1 MSDPV
6 YPRETAADMAAVAS
20 LLEMADRLG
29 VLHLLERDEP
39 FRASD
44 LAAAADV
51 PERPAAAYLHA
62 LSAAALVVPAGDGT
76 DAFLGAPDLADRVYD
91 SGYMSWV
98 LNANRPFIENV
109 AEFMR
114 TPEEARRRY
123 QRDGRQVA
131 VASQWMGSYAFYP
144 VALATILDAK
154 PSHVVDLGAGTA
166 RLLIEIM
173 LALPAT
179 TSVALDLD
187 GEACRQAERAGA
199 EAGVG
204 DRLTVVERS
213 IQSVATDPGPLE
225 GADVIH
231 GGFVFHDMLPDEEET
246 ADAVLRNCRE
256 ALRPGG
262 IMAITDA
269 VPFVPN
275 ERERRF
281 STMVTYY
288 HQQFM
293 ARRLLDE
300 EEWQDKLRTAGF
312 SDVRCVAHR
321 FPTGRLFIAGK

>member
-1 MSDPV
+1 MSEQYV
-6 YPRETAADMAAVAS
+6 LRETAADMAAVAS

-29 VLHLLERDEP
+29 VLYLLERDEP
-39 FRASD
+39 FSSAD

-51 PERPAAAYLHA
+51 PEPGAAAYIHA
-62 LSAAALVVPAGDGT
+62 LSAAALVVPEPGGET
-76 DAFLGAPDLADRVYD
+76 FRGAADLADRIYE

-98 LNANRPFIENV
+98 LNANRPFIEHIG
-109 AEFMR
+109 EFLR
-114 TPEEARRRY
+114 TPEEAARKYR
-123 QRDGRQVA
+123 RDGRQVA
-131 VASQWMGSYAFYP
+131 VASQWMGSQAFYP
-144 VALATILDAK
+144 VALSSILDAK
-154 PSHVVDLGAGTA
+154 PGHVVDLGAGTA

-173 LALPAT
+173 LALPQT

-187 GEACRQAERAGA
+187 GPSCEQAVRAGA

-213 IQSVATDPGPLE
+213 IESVADDPSPLE

-231 GGFVFHDMLPDEEET
+231 GGFVFHDMLPDQEET
-246 ADAVLRNCRE
+246 FDKVLYNCRE
-256 ALRPGG
+256 SLRPGG

-281 STMVTYY
+281 STIVTYY
-288 HQQFM
+288 HHQFM
-293 ARRLLDE
+293 TRRLMSE
-300 EEWQDKLRTAGF
+300 EEWVARLSAAGF
-312 SDVRCVAHR
+312 RDVRCMPHR